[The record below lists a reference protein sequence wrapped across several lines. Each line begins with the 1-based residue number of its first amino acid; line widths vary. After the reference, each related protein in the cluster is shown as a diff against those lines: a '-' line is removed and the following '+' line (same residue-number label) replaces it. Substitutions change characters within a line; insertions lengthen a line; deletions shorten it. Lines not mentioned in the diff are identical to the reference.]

1 MTVEFVSCHLED
13 HFKICVAQMFFQVA
27 SVDVGRH
34 LKVARRQNVHRV
46 FLVRLRGLGLL
57 RRRVLKVR
65 KTLRVG
71 ATVAHVSVAHGWH
84 GGGCEA
90 RSLGNATVGNVDTSE
105 RRVQCCSIRRD
116 TARGCGGQ
124 CRGACLSVTRLG
136 WRRYGS
142 EAGRGEAG
150 GGTGTRR
157 RTDGWVVHG
166 TGARTK
172 SGRVTGRLRCG
183 SPLS

>member
-71 ATVAHVSVAHGWH
+71 ATVAHVGVAHGWH
-84 GGGCEA
+84 GGGCKA
-90 RSLGNATVGNVDTSE
+90 RSL
-105 RRVQCCSIRRD
+105 
-116 TARGCGGQ
+116 
-124 CRGACLSVTRLG
+124 
-136 WRRYGS
+136 
-142 EAGRGEAG
+142 
-150 GGTGTRR
+150 
-157 RTDGWVVHG
+157 
-166 TGARTK
+166 
-172 SGRVTGRLRCG
+172 
-183 SPLS
+183 